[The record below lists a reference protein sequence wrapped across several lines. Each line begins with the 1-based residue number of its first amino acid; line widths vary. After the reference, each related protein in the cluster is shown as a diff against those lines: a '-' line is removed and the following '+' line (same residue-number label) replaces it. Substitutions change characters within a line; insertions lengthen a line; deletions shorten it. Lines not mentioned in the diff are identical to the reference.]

1 MPYSRSLA
9 IQQLEE
15 LGWRDYGR
23 KHGESVFTRFFQA
36 HYLMER
42 FGYDK
47 RRPHLSSRIMSGEIV
62 REEALADLAEPLYAE
77 DELAKDKA
85 FILKKLG
92 LDERE
97 FETLLSAPRRLA
109 TEYPSSERLYQ
120 AMKWVQRIVE
130 RRILRRSLARFS

>member
-1 MPYSRSLA
+1 MDDPVLCR
-9 IQQLEE
+9 QLEE

-23 KHGESVFTRFFQA
+23 KHGESVFTKFFQA
-36 HYLMER
+36 YYLIER

-47 RRPHLSSRIMSGEIV
+47 RRPHLSSRILAGEIV

-77 DELAKDKA
+77 DELAKDRT
-85 FILKKLG
+85 FVLKKLG
-92 LDERE
+92 LDEEE

-109 TEYPSSERLYQ
+109 TEYPSSERLYR
-120 AMKWVQRIVE
+120 AMKRMQRIVE